1 MFRQSEQD
9 QSNMMMMT
17 LRQEICTPDLE
28 AKPVN
33 AFKQIDGYHYTTS
46 EYTLM
51 QIIKDLFNGYPHPIM
66 VLHRNNRE
74 ICYVSHSSSEAD
86 SLLGQ
91 NFDKAITFVDHEVS
105 REPVARFNNRWLEFE
120 ERLFSWEQE
129 KYTLVV
135 FKQRNE
141 IPEEKTLVS
150 WKNMIAVMLHRFRS
164 PLTGISGYVDML
176 SEHNNDARQDK
187 YFNLVNKGLDHL
199 YDMMDELEILYTIDS
214 DQTEVELTSFKAN
227 KLFQSILLDYPTD
240 VQERIDMSSI
250 DFDMELHG
258 NPASLKKIIE
268 LLIQNGLDHGPDHAV
283 TISVPSEKLIQISN
297 PGPAIPESIS
307 KNLFSPFVTDKANG
321 LGIGLTLALL
331 YAHQLGGTIFL
342 SKNDEV
348 EGITFSLCLPE

>member
-1 MFRQSEQD
+1 ML
-9 QSNMMMMT
+9 MMT
-17 LRQEICTPDLE
+17 LRQETCTPDL
-28 AKPVN
+28 AIKPVN

-74 ICYVSHSSSEAD
+74 ICHVSHSSSGED
-86 SLLGQ
+86 ILLGQ
-91 NFDKAITFVDHEVS
+91 NFDQAITFVDPEVS
-105 REPVARFNNRWLEFE
+105 AEPVARINDQWLEFE
-120 ERLFSWEQE
+120 ERPFTWEEE

-141 IPEEKTLVS
+141 IPDEETIGC
-150 WKNMIAVMLHRFRS
+150 WRNMIAVMLHRFRS

-176 SEHNNDARQDK
+176 SEHNEDARQDK
-187 YFNLVNKGLDHL
+187 YFNLVNKGLNHL
-199 YDMMDELEILYTIDS
+199 YDMMDELEILYTTDS
-214 DQTEVELTSFKAN
+214 DQVEDELTSFNAE
-227 KLFQSILLDYPTD
+227 KLFQSILLDYPAD

-258 NPASLKKIIE
+258 NPASLKNIIE

-283 TISVPSEKLIQISN
+283 TISVPSEKLIQITN
-297 PGPAIPESIS
+297 PGPAIPESIT

-342 SKNDEV
+342 SKNDEI

>member
-1 MFRQSEQD
+1 
-9 QSNMMMMT
+9 MMMMT
-17 LRQEICTPDLE
+17 LRQEICTPDLA

-51 QIIKDLFNGYPHPIM
+51 QIIKDLFNGYKHPIL
-66 VLHRNNRE
+66 VLHRKNRE
-74 ICYVSHSSSEAD
+74 ICFASHPSANVD
-86 SLLGQ
+86 NLLGQ
-91 NFDKAITFVDHEVS
+91 NFEQAITLVDYDVS
-105 REPVARFNNRWLEFE
+105 GEPVAQFNNQWLEFE
-120 ERLFSWEQE
+120 ERPFIWEEE

-135 FKQRNE
+135 FKQRDE
-141 IPEEKTLVS
+141 IPDEETLTS
-150 WKNMIAVMLHRFRS
+150 WRNMIAVMLHRFRS

-176 SEHNNDARQDK
+176 SEHNKDAQQDK
-187 YFNLVNKGLDHL
+187 YFSLVNKGLDHL

-214 DQTEVELTSFKAN
+214 DQTEDELTSFKAK

-258 NPASLKKIIE
+258 NPASLKNIIE
-268 LLIQNGLDHGPDHAV
+268 LLIQNGLDHGPDHTV
-283 TISVPSEKLIQISN
+283 TISVPSEKLIQVTN
-297 PGPAIPESIS
+297 PGPVIPESITE
-307 KNLFSPFVTDKANG
+307 NLFSPFVTDKANG

-342 SKNDEV
+342 SKNDAV
-348 EGITFSLCLPE
+348 EGITFSVCLPE